1 MVNFWKNDVQFN
13 IFILISFLFLKLLK
27 FLIEKAPG
35 NERRTHGHHSGGF
48 FLLSFDH
55 CLG

>member
-1 MVNFWKNDVQFN
+1 MANFWKNDVQFN
-13 IFILISFLFLKLLK
+13 IFKLITLLFLKLLK

-35 NERRTHGHHSGGF
+35 KERRTHVHHSGGF